1 MKLLSVATGLS
12 FVLNFLKL
20 NVLSYYYVDEAVFVL
35 IQPSSQILN
44 NVQEQLPP
52 DGWKDLDV
60 EYGVLPEVVCER
72 IKNAQ
77 IVVNAEV
84 TANNTSLKLTPSSEE
99 SDSDT
104 MLLHYDNEMTKEVDT
119 LFCESDDDKE
129 TYVAENNDNVIVL
142 RINKFIN
149 IVTVGFLKKLSSYI
163 DTGNFLYNYY
173 RTGLIA
179 ADNHLQRFLK
189 ITTSCLSFFQSL
201 SSSAFENH
209 DIYVIFLNNLRANNQ
224 QLQMQCSGHPYHDDP
239 ISAIQYRIQINPAW
253 NYFVKLTIAT
263 NQGVT
268 METYLIPNSSPSAS
282 SSSSSNVGP
291 SS

>member
-1 MKLLSVATGLS
+1 M
-12 FVLNFLKL
+12 
-20 NVLSYYYVDEAVFVL
+20 
-35 IQPSSQILN
+35 
-44 NVQEQLPP
+44 
-52 DGWKDLDV
+52 
-60 EYGVLPEVVCER
+60 CER

-173 RTGLIA
+173 RTGLI
-179 ADNHLQRFLK
+179 
-189 ITTSCLSFFQSL
+189 
-201 SSSAFENH
+201 
-209 DIYVIFLNNLRANNQ
+209 
-224 QLQMQCSGHPYHDDP
+224 G
-239 ISAIQYRIQINPAW
+239 
-253 NYFVKLTIAT
+253 T
-263 NQGVT
+263 N
-268 METYLIPNSSPSAS
+268 IK
-282 SSSSSNVGP
+282 
-291 SS
+291 